1 MMKRHGRAAADQ
13 SYGGVFVYN
22 RPEQVLE
29 QYDLEVRAVSKG
41 RESYICDTTQGQLLL
56 KEYKGSAERA
66 EFLSAMLGHLGGQ
79 GLLTEQIVRTKEDA
93 PIAVAEDETKYMVLT
108 AVSGSEC
115 DTRNRADMIAG
126 AEKLAMLH
134 NAAGT
139 YSETVPEFVCNDPNE
154 LQELYEKHN
163 RELRKIRKFIRKKRP
178 ACVFEKKYLE
188 SAEDF
193 LKNGEEAL
201 EMLKSSNYQEL
212 RQKAEETGTVCHGEY
227 NHHNVIFFRQGIA
240 VTNFNRW
247 SCDIQMKDFYGFM
260 RKIQEKHNW
269 DTELA
274 GRMLRTYHRKKGI
287 SREEWQYLKIRF
299 AYPDKYW
306 KLADY
311 YYTHNKAWISARN
324 TEKLR
329 KLTEQKSRWERFIW
343 KCFQK
348 YPF

>member
-1 MMKRHGRAAADQ
+1 MYD
-13 SYGGVFVYN
+13 YGLSI
-22 RPEQVLE
+22 LE
-29 QYDLEVRAVSKG
+29 QYGLTA
-41 RESYICDTTQGQLLL
+41 DTYTRTRG
-56 KEYKGSAERA
+56 
-66 EFLSAMLGHLGGQ
+66 
-79 GLLTEQIVRTKEDA
+79 GLLCRTDQGAVIIKEFKGN
-93 PIAVAEDETKYMVLT
+93 ETKLEQQQELLVKLT
-108 AVSGSEC
+108 EKGHKVDSFVRNKEESLVTRDKDNISYTMQCCYEGKEC
-115 DTRNRADMIAG
+115 DTRSETEILTAV
-126 AEKLAMLH
+126 EKLAELH
-134 NAAGT
+134 KDMKMDPGEKEKIPDL
-139 YSETVPEFVCNDPNE
+139 ETE
-154 LQELYEKHN
+154 YEKHN

-193 LKNGEEAL
+193 LRNGEEAL

-212 RQKAEETGTVCHGEY
+212 RQEAEETGTVCHGEY
-227 NHHNVIFFRQGIA
+227 NHHNVISFRQGIA

-260 RKIQEKHNW
+260 RKILEKHNW

-299 AYPDKYW
+299 IYPDKYW

-329 KLTEQKSRWERFIW
+329 KLMEQKSRWERFIW

>member
-66 EFLSAMLGHLGGQ
+66 EFLSAILGHLGGQ
-79 GLLTEQIVRTKEDA
+79 GLLTEQVVRTKEDA

-163 RELRKIRKFIRKKRP
+163 RELVKVRNYIRSKKKKNDFEVLFYGQYERFMEKARQIIEERDGCCRPDESVHILKKR
-178 ACVFEKKYLE
+178 FSRTLYR
-188 SAEDF
+188 
-193 LKNGEEAL
+193 
-201 EMLKSSNYQEL
+201 
-212 RQKAEETGTVCHGEY
+212 RQFKTLQH
-227 NHHNVIFFRQGIA
+227 
-240 VTNFNRW
+240 
-247 SCDIQMKDFYGFM
+247 SD
-260 RKIQEKHNW
+260 
-269 DTELA
+269 
-274 GRMLRTYHRKKGI
+274 
-287 SREEWQYLKIRF
+287 
-299 AYPDKYW
+299 
-306 KLADY
+306 
-311 YYTHNKAWISARN
+311 WISQKTGGEPLIFRI
-324 TEKLR
+324 TDR
-329 KLTEQKSRWERFIW
+329 KNAAGMGKSRSADGSRFVRMSAFIW
-343 KCFQK
+343 GMST
-348 YPF
+348 

>member
-66 EFLSAMLGHLGGQ
+66 EFLSAILGHLGGQ
-79 GLLTEQIVRTKEDA
+79 GLLTEQVVRTKEDA
-93 PIAVAEDETKYMVLT
+93 PIAVVEDETKYMVLT

-134 NAAGT
+134 NAAET

-163 RELRKIRKFIRKKRP
+163 RELVKVRNYIRSKKKKND
-178 ACVFEKKYLE
+178 FEVLFYGQYERFMEKARQVAQELSAMGQGGQSAGFVTAIITSTIFCFPKPE
-188 SAEDF
+188 SALSILNAF
-193 LKNGEEAL
+193 PTRYRSVIWQIICGKC
-201 EMLKSSNYQEL
+201 MK
-212 RQKAEETGTVCHGEY
+212 KTTGT
-227 NHHNVIFFRQGIA
+227 
-240 VTNFNRW
+240 
-247 SCDIQMKDFYGFM
+247 
-260 RKIQEKHNW
+260 
-269 DTELA
+269 
-274 GRMLRTYHRKKGI
+274 
-287 SREEWQYLKIRF
+287 
-299 AYPDKYW
+299 PD
-306 KLADY
+306 L
-311 YYTHNKAWISARN
+311 AWISSVRMTVCAG
-324 TEKLR
+324 
-329 KLTEQKSRWERFIW
+329 
-343 KCFQK
+343 
-348 YPF
+348 

>member
-1 MMKRHGRAAADQ
+1 MYD
-13 SYGGVFVYN
+13 YGLSI
-22 RPEQVLE
+22 LE
-29 QYDLEVRAVSKG
+29 QYG
-41 RESYICDTTQGQLLL
+41 L
-56 KEYKGSAERA
+56 KADIYTRTRG
-66 EFLSAMLGHLGGQ
+66 
-79 GLLTEQIVRTKEDA
+79 GLLCRTDQGTVIIKEFKGN
-93 PIAVAEDETKYMVLT
+93 ETKLERQQELLAKLT
-108 AVSGSEC
+108 EKGHRVDIFVRNKEESLITRDKDNISYTMQCCYEGKEC
-115 DTRNRADMIAG
+115 DTRSETEILTAV
-126 AEKLAMLH
+126 EKLAELH
-134 NAAGT
+134 KDMKMDPGEKEKIPDL
-139 YSETVPEFVCNDPNE
+139 ETE
-154 LQELYEKHN
+154 YEKHN

-260 RKIQEKHNW
+260 RKILEKHNW